1 MPKLTPVLIILMP
14 FAGLA
19 DWNLD
24 QGIDPLTDEEI
35 FVARTEYRDGI
46 QMRSVTVRCAG
57 GEFSVY
63 FDFDEFLDNDPVVI
77 RYRVDKAELRQDRW
91 VPSARGTAV
100 FAGKPENLAYQLA
113 HGSQFIIEV
122 EDFRGV
128 RDRSTFGLQGS
139 SAAILPVM
147 TACGVDDVPPLTEP
161 SPIVVIPSGTGMWA
175 VQVGVFGGREDAERL
190 AVVLRKQGF
199 AAFLSQLSTG
209 SGPLHRVR
217 IGPQK
222 DREGAEAMAERL
234 NKSGH
239 KGQVV
244 PHP

>member
-14 FAGLA
+14 FASLA

-35 FVARTEYRDGI
+35 FVARTEYREGI
-46 QMRSVTVRCAG
+46 HTRSVTVRCAG

-63 FDFDEFLDNDPVVI
+63 FGFDEFLDDDPVVI
-77 RYRVDKAELRQDRW
+77 RYRVDKAELQQDRW

-100 FAGKPENLAYQLA
+100 FADKPANLAYQLA

-128 RDRSTFGLQGS
+128 RDRSAFSLQGS

-147 TACGVDDVPPLTEP
+147 TACGVDDVPRLPEP

-175 VQVGVFGGREDAERL
+175 VELGSFSQRENAERL
-190 AVVLRKQGF
+190 AVELKELKF
-199 AAFLSQLSTG
+199 AAFLSQSPSE
-209 SGPLHRVR
+209 SGNLHRVR
-217 IGPQK
+217 IGPLK
-222 DREGAEAMAERL
+222 DRASADAMAERL
-234 NKSGH
+234 QKAGH

-244 PHP
+244 PVL